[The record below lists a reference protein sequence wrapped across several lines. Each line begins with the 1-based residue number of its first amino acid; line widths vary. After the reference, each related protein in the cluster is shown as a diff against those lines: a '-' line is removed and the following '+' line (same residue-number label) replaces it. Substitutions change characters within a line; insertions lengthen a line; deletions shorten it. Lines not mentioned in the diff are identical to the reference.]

1 MNKKRKQ
8 NFIDTHVQGAL
19 VRRILFHWC
28 LFFFVTCMLV
38 AVLNALSGDP
48 SLSLADRIWGET
60 GTLGIVAVAMMVLFP
75 AFALDTIRF
84 SNRFVG
90 PISRLRRSLRE
101 LRSNGTAEKIKFRDN
116 DFWVE
121 MANEF
126 NQVVDLVSEKK
137 DANADQDETVASA

>member
-1 MNKKRKQ
+1 MTGKQRKQ
-8 NFIDTHVQGAL
+8 NFIDTHVQGSL
-19 VRRILFHWC
+19 VRRILVHWC
-28 LFFFVTCMLV
+28 IFFFVTCVLV

-48 SLSLADRIWGET
+48 SLPFAEKVVGET
-60 GTLGIVAVAMMVLFP
+60 GTLVIVAVSMLVLFP

-101 LRSNGTAEKIKFRDN
+101 LRDNKTTRRIKFRDN
-116 DFWVE
+116 DFWAE

-126 NQVVDLVSEKK
+126 NDVCGACRS
-137 DANADQDETVASA
+137 S